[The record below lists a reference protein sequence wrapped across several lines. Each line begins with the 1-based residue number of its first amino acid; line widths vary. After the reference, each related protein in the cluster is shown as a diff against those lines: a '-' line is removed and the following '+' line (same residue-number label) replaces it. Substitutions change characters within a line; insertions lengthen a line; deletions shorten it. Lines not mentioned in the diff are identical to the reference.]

1 MKTRIISSII
11 VLALTAPILWGQNNA
26 PLISFT
32 EKEYNFGTIKEDNG
46 VLSHDFQFKN
56 EGKTPL
62 IINEVKASCGCTV
75 PEWPREPILP
85 GKTGSIKVTFDP
97 KKLSGSFSKTIQVL
111 SNASTPQVVISING
125 VVIPV
130 ATNADIYKYAIGDIR
145 IENIYVA
152 FGEIPKGKTKTHI
165 LRVLNTSGEKSVT
178 LTFKTLPPY
187 LKYTCVPEVIG
198 PKQEGSLKI
207 EYLTENV
214 NQWDYVVDR
223 LDLLING
230 QAFPKN
236 RLNITANIK
245 EDFSSY
251 TAEDLAKAPVVQFDN
266 HEFDFG
272 SIPGKTPVEHSFKLI
287 NKGKSDLLIRKVTA
301 SCGCTAVQ
309 PAKTVIAPGD
319 TALIK
324 VKFNPAGREGNQK
337 KAVTVIT
344 NDPKHSKSILW
355 IKAEI
360 QRASGKSSP

>member
-1 MKTRIISSII
+1 M
-11 VLALTAPILWGQNNA
+11 LALTAPILRGQNKA
-26 PLISFT
+26 PIITFS
-32 EKEYNFGTIKEDNG
+32 EKEYSFGTIKENDG
-46 VLSHDFQFKN
+46 VLSHGFQFKN
-56 EGKTPL
+56 EGRTPL

-85 GKTGSIKVTFDP
+85 GKTGSIKVSFDP
-97 KKLSGSFSKTIQVL
+97 KKQSGSFNKTIQVL
-111 SNASTPQVVISING
+111 SNASSPQVVISVKG

-130 ATNADIYKYAIGDIR
+130 ATNADIYKYTIGDIR

-152 FGEIPKGKTKTHI
+152 FGEIPKGKTKTQI
-165 LRVLNTSGEKSVT
+165 LRVLNTSDERSVT

-187 LKYTCVPEVIG
+187 LKYTCAPEVIG

-207 EYLTENV
+207 EYLTGNI

-223 LDLLING
+223 LDLMING
-230 QAFPKN
+230 QALPKN
-236 RLNITANIK
+236 RINITANIK

-251 TAEDLAKAPVVQFDN
+251 TAEDLAKAPVVKFDR

-272 SIPGKTPVEHSFKLI
+272 VIPGKAPVEHSFKLI
-287 NKGKSDLLIRKVTA
+287 NEGKSDLLIRKVTA

-309 PAKTVIAPGD
+309 PAKTLIAPGD

-360 QRASGKSSP
+360 QRASGKPSP